1 MNADCCD
8 GICAGFAN
16 NLLAQLNLA
25 GTRDAGALPA
35 QMPLLEQL
43 NLQEIMLARRPNEGR
58 PSRNVR
64 ARTNPAGSR
73 GPVPANNSG
82 APPATGS
89 ASDHHTP
96 AAASGTAPP
105 RTDPPRQESEPQA
118 RNVSRQARQA
128 PTQGS
133 QQAPRGSGGQG
144 CSIQ

>member
-1 MNADCCD
+1 M
-8 GICAGFAN
+8 CAGFAN

-25 GTRDAGALPA
+25 GTGDAGAPLA
-35 QMPLLEQL
+35 QMMAMPLFAQL
-43 NLQEIMLARRPNEGR
+43 GMTQENMQARRPDEGR

-73 GPVPANNSG
+73 GPVTANNPG

-105 RTDPPRQESEPQA
+105 RTDPPRQESEQQA
-118 RNVSRQARQA
+118 SNVSGQARQA
-128 PTQGS
+128 PAQGR